1 MSNGL
6 ERFSIGAVSYLNSK
20 PLIHGLP
27 KNTRL
32 LEPSV
37 LATEYER
44 GAFDI
49 ALIPI
54 VACLQN
60 PDCRLLDVGIG
71 ANGEV
76 YSVIMTLAKP
86 LTAIKTVSL
95 DSSSRTSVNLIKV
108 LLERHYKLS
117 PEYVAHGEPSDAQVL
132 IGTKAIDFRAAN
144 PEVSVLDMATAWKE
158 YTGLPFIFA
167 AWAIHPRSLMTEEDI
182 AGFRRATLAGME
194 HRREIAV
201 NDFELH
207 YLTHFIRYE
216 FGADYRAAM
225 PRLASELREMN
236 LLRADKLPLFI

>member
-27 KNTRL
+27 QNTRL

-60 PDCRLLDVGIG
+60 PGCRLLDVGIG

-76 YSVIMTLAKP
+76 YSVILTLLKP
-86 LTAIKTVSL
+86 LTAVKRVSL
-95 DSSSRTSVNLIKV
+95 DSSSRTSVNLIRV
-108 LLERHYKLS
+108 LLERHYRLA
-117 PEYVAHGEPSDAQVL
+117 PEYVPHGEPADARVL

-144 PEVSVLDMATAWKE
+144 PGIPVLDLATAWKE

-167 AWAIHPRSLMTEEDI
+167 AWAIHPQSLMTKEDI
-182 AGFRRATLAGME
+182 ALFRAATLAGME
-194 HRREIAV
+194 HRREIARD
-201 NDFELH
+201 DFELR
-207 YLTHFIRYE
+207 YLTHFIRYQ
-216 FGADYRAAM
+216 FDADYRAAV
-225 PRLASELREMN
+225 PRLASELQALG
-236 LLRADKLPLFI
+236 LLQPSAWPMFI

>member
-1 MSNGL
+1 MSNKL
-6 ERFSIGAVSYLNSK
+6 EKLSIGAVSYLNSK

-27 KNTRL
+27 QNTRL
-32 LEPSV
+32 LEPSA

-60 PDCRLLDVGIG
+60 PGCRLLDIGIG

-76 YSVIMTLAKP
+76 HSVILTLPKP
-86 LTAIKTVSL
+86 LTTIKKVSL
-95 DSSSRTSVNLIKV
+95 DPSSRTSVNLIRV
-108 LLERHYKLS
+108 LLERHYNLT
-117 PEYVAHGEPSDAQVL
+117 PEYTPHGEPADAQVL

-144 PEVSVLDMATAWKE
+144 PQTPVLDMAMAWKE

-167 AWAIHPRSLMTEEDI
+167 AWAIHPQSPMTEKDI
-182 AGFRRATLAGME
+182 TLFRAATLAGMK
-194 HRREIAV
+194 HRREIAK

-207 YLTHFIRYE
+207 YLTHLIRYR
-216 FGADYRAAM
+216 FDANYQAAV
-225 PRLASELREMN
+225 PRLAEEMQTLG
-236 LLRADKLPLFI
+236 LLQPSAPPPFI